1 VKLMVKE
8 VNAHQ
13 SETVEYIRRN
23 ISPERVRKVEDLLS
37 KWNMLNLREYF
48 ERWLMESVYRGH
60 RRSYK
65 IDYSKWRGLWFL
77 RCILYILFGEPELT
91 ESWQSSEKL
100 KEEMKKVL
108 EKHFPKGSHFL
119 EYSLKYLEA
128 KTGEKDERTGWINV
142 KPYMYPTIG
151 GEIFFYCTL
160 KALIEICEKAIKNRD
175 YSFPQF
181 VTPKEG
187 IVNCLISEILDN
199 NI

>member
-1 VKLMVKE
+1 MVNK

-23 ISPERVRKVEDLLS
+23 VSLERVRKVEGLLS
-37 KWNMLNLREYF
+37 KWYMLNLREYF
-48 ERWLMESVYRGH
+48 KRWLMESVYRGH

-65 IDYSKWRGLWFL
+65 IDYSKARGLSFL
-77 RCILYILFGEPELT
+77 CCILYILFGEPELT

-100 KEEMKKVL
+100 KEEMEKVL
-108 EKHFPKGSHFL
+108 EKHFPEGSHFL

-128 KTGEKDERTGWINV
+128 KTGDKDERTGWINV
-142 KPYMYPTIG
+142 KHYIYPTIG

-160 KALIEICEKAIKNRD
+160 KALIEICEKALKNED

-181 VTPKEG
+181 VTPEEG
-187 IVNCLISEILDN
+187 IVDRLISEILEN
-199 NI
+199 NSI

>member
-1 VKLMVKE
+1 MVNK

-37 KWNMLNLREYF
+37 KWNMLNLQEYF

-65 IDYSKWRGLWFL
+65 IDYSKWRGLCFL
-77 RCILYILFGEPELT
+77 CCILYILFGEPELT

-119 EYSLKYLEA
+119 EYSLRYLEA
-128 KTGEKDERTGWINV
+128 KTGDKDERTGWINV
-142 KPYMYPTIG
+142 KPYTYPTIG

-160 KALIEICEKAIKNRD
+160 KALMEICEKAIKNRD

-187 IVNCLISEILDN
+187 IVNCLIDEILDN

>member
-1 VKLMVKE
+1 MVNK

-23 ISPERVRKVEDLLS
+23 IPPERVRKVEDLLS
-37 KWNMLNLREYF
+37 KWNMLNLQEYF

-65 IDYSKWRGLWFL
+65 IDYSKWRGLCFL

-100 KEEMKKVL
+100 KEEIKKVL
-108 EKHFPKGSHFL
+108 ERHFPKGSHFL
-119 EYSLKYLEA
+119 DYSLKYLEA

-142 KPYMYPTIG
+142 KPYTYPIIG

-160 KALIEICEKAIKNRD
+160 KALMEMSEKAIKNKD
-175 YSFPQF
+175 YSLPQF
-181 VTPKEG
+181 VAPKEG
-187 IVNCLISEILDN
+187 IVNCLINEILE
-199 NI
+199 NISV

>member
-1 VKLMVKE
+1 MVKK
-8 VNAHQ
+8 VNAHR

-37 KWNMLNLREYF
+37 KWNMLNLQEYF

-119 EYSLKYLEA
+119 DYSLKYLEA
-128 KTGEKDERTGWINV
+128 KTGEKDEKTGWINV
-142 KPYMYPTIG
+142 KPYVYPTIG

-160 KALIEICEKAIKNRD
+160 KALIEICEKAIKNKD

-181 VTPKEG
+181 ATPKEC
-187 IVNCLISEILDN
+187 VVDCLIHEFLEK
-199 NI
+199 

>member
-1 VKLMVKE
+1 MVNK

-13 SETVEYIRRN
+13 SETVEYIRGN
-23 ISPERVRKVEDLLS
+23 VSLVRVKKVEGLLS
-37 KWNMLNLREYF
+37 KWRMLNLREYF

-91 ESWQSSEKL
+91 ESWQSSGKL
-100 KEEMKKVL
+100 KEEMEKVL
-108 EKHFPKGSHFL
+108 ERHFPEGSHFL

-128 KTGEKDERTGWINV
+128 KSGEKNERTGWINV
-142 KPYMYPTIG
+142 KPYVYPTIG

-160 KALIEICEKAIKNRD
+160 KALIEICEKAIKNKD
-175 YSFPQF
+175 YSLPQF

-187 IVNCLISEILDN
+187 IVDCLINEILEN
-199 NI
+199 NSI

>member
-1 VKLMVKE
+1 MVNK

-37 KWNMLNLREYF
+37 KWNMLNLQEYF

-65 IDYSKWRGLWFL
+65 IDYSKWRGLCFL
-77 RCILYILFGEPELT
+77 CCILYILFGEPELT

-142 KPYMYPTIG
+142 KPYVYPTIG

-160 KALIEICEKAIKNRD
+160 KALMEIGEKAIKNRD

-187 IVNCLISEILDN
+187 IVNCLIDEILDN

>member
-1 VKLMVKE
+1 MVKK

-13 SETVEYIRRN
+13 SETVEYIRGN
-23 ISPERVRKVEDLLS
+23 VSLVRVQKVEGLLS
-37 KWNMLNLREYF
+37 KWRMLNLREYF

-77 RCILYILFGEPELT
+77 RCILYIIFGEPELT

-100 KEEMKKVL
+100 KEEMKKAL
-108 EKHFPKGSHFL
+108 ERHFPEGSHFL

-128 KTGEKDERTGWINV
+128 KSGEKDERTGWINV
-142 KPYMYPTIG
+142 KPYVYPTIG

-160 KALIEICEKAIKNRD
+160 KALIEICEKALKSKD
-175 YSFPQF
+175 YSLPQF
-181 VTPKEG
+181 VNPKEG
-187 IVNCLISEILDN
+187 IVDCLINEILEN
-199 NI
+199 N

>member
-1 VKLMVKE
+1 MVKK
-8 VNAHQ
+8 VNVHRL
-13 SETVEYIRRN
+13 ETVEYIRRN

-37 KWNMLNLREYF
+37 KWNMLNLQEYF

-128 KTGEKDERTGWINV
+128 KTGEKDEKTGWINV
-142 KPYMYPTIG
+142 KPYTYPTIG

-160 KALIEICEKAIKNRD
+160 KALMEISEKAIKNKD
-175 YSFPQF
+175 YSLPQF
-181 VTPKEG
+181 VAPKEG
-187 IVNCLISEILDN
+187 IVNCLINEILE
-199 NI
+199 NISI